1 MEFIQAALTNLIE
14 FTAVAGFTGIAVHAM
29 WTQHKN
35 WMAEFCPPVA
45 PYTQDTR
52 TEVEEVSSLAPV
64 EPDTVEEPQ
73 PEQQVIEDV
82 WEMPINSSSA
92 RYWVRPTGVT
102 KPVLMLCP
110 AKEEPKQPIKK
121 SRKTQALPK
130 APSSPAKSRGRKKV
144 A

>member
-1 MEFIQAALTNLIE
+1 MELVQDLLTAATQIIAL
-14 FTAVAGFTGIAVHAM
+14 AGFGGIAVHAM

-35 WMAEFCPPVA
+35 WMATYCPPVTPFDPA
-45 PYTQDTR
+45 EQV
-52 TEVEEVSSLAPV
+52 EVETLAPV
-64 EPDTVEEPQ
+64 EPDPVEEPQ

-110 AKEEPKQPIKK
+110 AKEEAKPTKK
-121 SRKTQALPK
+121 SRKTPAKSK